1 MRILVIGINVRHIA
15 ASACRAGHEVY
26 AVDGYCDRDLA
37 RWAVKTALRPRQCAE
52 QSRPSFVD
60 MFEPEALVLGP
71 GLEEASV
78 ANVPVLN
85 NPPARTSQVSDKLW
99 LAGWLEESGFAGIR
113 TVPAASA
120 AEALQAGSLSYPF
133 VVKPRRGAGGVGC
146 RVVHSPKD
154 LPQPLDGLQRADGE
168 SGRQGEEKGEQEL
181 IAQQLVMG
189 LPSSVSV
196 IGNGCQA
203 RAVAVNE
210 QLIGLSWAGAKGF
223 RYSGNITPLA
233 ARPGDLAAMASAAEQ
248 IVAGLGLLG
257 SNGVDFLL
265 TEGGPV
271 AVEVNSRFQGSMDCV
286 EMAAGCNIFSAHLQ
300 AFSGGL
306 PGPLL
311 TPGRTAGRIILYA
324 PRDLTVRA
332 DLCREWTADV
342 PDVMSRIAAHDPLLS
357 ITARGR
363 SRDQV
368 MALLQRRT
376 ERMMRLAAEP
386 TAKNS
391 RQK

>member
-1 MRILVIGINVRHIA
+1 LRILVIGINVRHIA

-37 RWAVKTALRPRQCAE
+37 RWAVKTALLPRQGAE
-52 QSRPSFVD
+52 QEIPRFVD
-60 MFEPEALVLGP
+60 MFEPDALVLGP

-78 ANVPVLN
+78 AGVPVLN
-85 NPPARTSQVSDKLW
+85 NPPARTAQVSDKLW
-99 LAGWLEESGFAGIR
+99 LAGWLEESGFACIR
-113 TVPAASA
+113 TVPAAYA
-120 AEALQAGSLSYPF
+120 GQALQAGSLSYPF

-146 RVVHSPKD
+146 RVVHGPKD
-154 LPQPLDGLQRADGE
+154 LTAIDKPQRAEE
-168 SGRQGEEKGEQEL
+168 SGRPGEEKGEQEI
-181 IAQQLVMG
+181 IAQQLVSG

-342 PDVMSRIAAHDPLLS
+342 PDVMSRIAADDPLLS

-376 ERMMRLAAEP
+376 EKMMRLLAE
-386 TAKNS
+386 TH
-391 RQK
+391 R